1 MIFNLLRRH
10 AGLLLYTV
18 LNYLDKAFA
27 VAVPL
32 VLLWA
37 TKDQGLYNQVEYI
50 YALGALAVVALEL
63 GVRNYLLFGYRE
75 APDRDQFL
83 VDGHNH
89 FLLLNLLYAG
99 LGLLVIGTLAALGLG
114 SPGLW
119 LLVGVRTLYN
129 ALFSFYS
136 ILVRLQDRPSAVFAL
151 SLGANAGTCLLVGL
165 FYFWGGRLT
174 LPLVFATQALLV
186 AALVGIALR
195 RRLWRQFLSLR
206 AYLRKTLA
214 YAWPIILNV
223 FLVVAIQNVGKL
235 YAQNALSADEMTRL
249 ALAQRITMVIHL
261 GHGSAIGYLSK
272 RIFIDPLARVN
283 PKILALYSGMVS
295 LGVVLAM
302 LSVLLLGIIIPG
314 RLAFWDPVFW
324 VLVAYTVA
332 WCFVSYVELYVN
344 KANHNR
350 YVPLFTVV
358 GSFFFLAVLALPG
371 ATTLVRISVAMLV
384 GMIVNLALMVRFY
397 RVRLSGS
404 ARSI

>member
-1 MIFNLLRRH
+1 MILNLLRRH
-10 AGLLLYTV
+10 AGLLLYTA

-37 TKDQGLYNQVEYI
+37 TQDQGLYNQVEYI

-75 APDRDQFL
+75 ATDRDQFL

-99 LGLLVIGTLAALGLG
+99 AGLLVLGTLAGLGLG

-165 FYFWGGRLT
+165 FYYWGGRLT
-174 LPLVFATQALLV
+174 LPVVFATQALLV
-186 AALVGIALR
+186 TALVGVALS
-195 RRLWRQFLSLR
+195 RRLWRQLHSLW

-235 YAQNALSADEMTRL
+235 YAQNALSADEMTRI
-249 ALAQRITMVIHL
+249 AMAQRIALIVQLGHASAAGFLAKRLFLGEGHRIERSLLLLYSGALAVGVGLSLIAALAAQHLLGRPITLSDPVLTLMVIYTVL
-261 GHGSAIGYLSK
+261 WCYAAFLEQYLNKADQNIWIPLASITGAGVFALMLWVLKGAGIVGIAMSMIGSAI
-272 RIFIDPLARVN
+272 A
-283 PKILALYSGMVS
+283 S
-295 LGVVLAM
+295 LGLM
-302 LSVLLLGIIIPG
+302 LGLIL
-314 RLAFWDPVFW
+314 RLKKEPSRD
-324 VLVAYTVA
+324 
-332 WCFVSYVELYVN
+332 
-344 KANHNR
+344 
-350 YVPLFTVV
+350 
-358 GSFFFLAVLALPG
+358 
-371 ATTLVRISVAMLV
+371 
-384 GMIVNLALMVRFY
+384 
-397 RVRLSGS
+397 
-404 ARSI
+404 

>member
-10 AGLLLYTV
+10 AGLLLYTA

-129 ALFSFYS
+129 AIFSFYS

-165 FYFWGGRLT
+165 FYYWGGRLT

-206 AYLRKTLA
+206 TYLRRTLA

-249 ALAQRITMVIHL
+249 AMAQRIALIVQL
-261 GHGSAIGYLSK
+261 GHASAAGFLAKRLFLSEGH
-272 RIFIDPLARVN
+272 RIERSLFLVYSGA
-283 PKILALYSGMVS
+283 LAL
-295 LGVVLAM
+295 GVG
-302 LSVLLLGIIIPG
+302 LS
-314 RLAFWDPVFW
+314 
-324 VLVAYTVA
+324 LVAA
-332 WCFVSYVELYVN
+332 
-344 KANHNR
+344 
-350 YVPLFTVV
+350 
-358 GSFFFLAVLALPG
+358 LAAQHVLGRAITLGDPVLALLLTYTVLWCYAAFLEQYLNKADQNIWIPLASIAG
-371 ATTLVRISVAMLV
+371 AAVFALMLWILKGAGIVGIAMSMVGSAVASLGLMLV
-384 GMIVNLALMVRFY
+384 LTR
-397 RVRLSGS
+397 RLKKEPSRG
-404 ARSI
+404 